1 MDCAVTGGVRLLV
14 IVLAAA
20 LACACSRP
28 RDPPVQRDPAAIH
41 PEVLRSGVL
50 PTSALDSLIAAA
62 ESVYLRGQFDSAL
75 ALWNGTLARARA
87 TNDSVRQGRILTW
100 LGLTAYRR
108 GDYRLA
114 RSLGER
120 ALALERGLDQPA
132 DLARSYNALGLLAW
146 NEGRLDAALDLFRRA
161 SAAASAGRDEAMLA
175 KTANNLALVQTE
187 LGDFA
192 QARAGFVIAREA
204 GARIRDPRI
213 EGGALANLG
222 MLEVQ
227 LGDPRAAIEHL
238 TRARALYR
246 VVGFEIGEQNALGQ
260 LGTAYDALGEPGHAF
275 AALDSALQLSRKH
288 GLRQEEASN
297 LELIAGLYRQAGD
310 LPRALR
316 LYLEANQLNGELGL
330 EVERGTN
337 LRSAAEIQLTLG
349 RPDLAR
355 SDAEAALGI
364 HRATGARLQ
373 ELRDLLL
380 LADLASREKDDAA
393 AASRLRAAARIA
405 GALGART
412 ARVEVA
418 LARAT
423 IADRGGNPSGVLAAL
438 RAAEA
443 DLVRGGYGTEWQ
455 AAALRAG
462 AFGNLSLLD
471 SAVSSGLSAV
481 AAVERVREGFGSG
494 YLRSSYVSDKSAP
507 YDELVDVLLRLGR
520 SDEALEVAD
529 AARSRALLEHLA
541 ATGEGTA
548 SSGVTVSAFSEGE
561 ALLRRIDTLVS
572 RLDGLEEAPNAP
584 RDSAGDAQIRTL
596 AAQLAEARGAYEAL
610 LVRAAE
616 GDARGAALLGG
627 RRADADEVRRA
638 LHPGEALVEYHV
650 APERVIAFVAT
661 SAGVRSLATA
671 VSREDLMRRARLA
684 RELLGR
690 RDGSLPADDLL
701 TALHELLVAPLERA
715 ALLQGTR
722 RLVVVPHSALAYLP
736 FAALRG
742 AASRRY
748 LIEDYAVLQLPSAAA
763 LAALRIGGI
772 RDSRPA
778 PRALALAPFPAALP
792 GSRREARAF
801 RRALRDAESVE
812 GAEATERRLRE
823 ALASG
828 ATVHVAT
835 HGVMNPRNPM
845 FSRIELTRGDGDPAD
860 DGRLE
865 VHELLGLRI
874 TAPIVFLSGC
884 ETGVGGA
891 WSTGFGQGEDYATLA
906 QAFLYA
912 GAGSVVATLWRI
924 GDQGAAAFAERFY
937 SRLGELEPAEALAEA
952 QRAMLRD
959 RRYASPYY
967 WAAYLVSG
975 DGRSRATHKEVARA
989 VQP

>member
-1 MDCAVTGGVRLLV
+1 VTGAVRGLG

-28 RDPPVQRDPAAIH
+28 RDPPRQRAPAAIR
-41 PEVLRSGVL
+41 PEVLRPDVL
-50 PTSALDSLIAAA
+50 PTSALDSLTAAA

-75 ALWNGTLARARA
+75 ALWRGTLARARA
-87 TNDSVRQGRILTW
+87 MNDSVREGRILTW

-120 ALALERGLDQPA
+120 ALALERRLDQPA

-187 LGDFA
+187 LGNFA
-192 QARAGFVIAREA
+192 QARAGFVIARKA

-227 LGDPRAAIEHL
+227 LGDPGAAIKHL
-238 TRARALYR
+238 SRARALYR
-246 VVGFEIGEQNALGQ
+246 IVGFEIGEQNALGQ

-275 AALDSALQLSRKH
+275 AALDSALQLSRKQ

-310 LPRALR
+310 LRRALR
-316 LYLEANQLNGELGL
+316 LYTEANRLNGELGL

-349 RPDLAR
+349 RPDLAQ

-393 AASRLRAAARIA
+393 AASRLRAAERIA
-405 GALGART
+405 AALGART

-423 IADRGGNPSGVLAAL
+423 IADRAGNPAGVLASL
-438 RAAEA
+438 REAEA
-443 DLVRGGYGTEWQ
+443 DLARGGYGTEWQ
-455 AAALRAG
+455 AAALRAR
-462 AFGNLSLLD
+462 AFGRLSLLD

-494 YLRSSYVSDKSAP
+494 YLRGAYVSDKSAP

-529 AARSRALLEHLA
+529 AGRSRALLEHLA

-548 SSGVTVSAFSEGE
+548 SSGTTVSALSEGE
-561 ALLRRIDTLVS
+561 ALLRQIDTLVS
-572 RLDGLEEAPNAP
+572 RLDALEETPKTQ
-584 RDSAGDAQIRTL
+584 RDSSGTAQIRKL
-596 AAQLAEARGAYEAL
+596 AAQLAETRGTYEAL
-610 LVRAAE
+610 LVRTAE
-616 GDARGAALLGG
+616 RDAGGAALLGG
-627 RRADADEVRRA
+627 RRADAAEIRRA
-638 LHPGEALVEYHV
+638 LRPGEALLEYHV
-650 APERVIAFVAT
+650 AAERVVVFVVT
-661 SAGVRSLATA
+661 GAGVRNLSVE
-671 VSREDLMRRARLA
+671 VSRPDLIRRARLA

-690 RDGSLPADDLL
+690 RDAGSAPDDLL
-701 TALHELLVAPLERA
+701 TALHEILVAPLEQA
-715 ALLQGTR
+715 GLLQGTR

-736 FAALRG
+736 FAALRRG
-742 AASRRY
+742 ASGRY
-748 LIEDYAVLQLPSAAA
+748 LVEDYSVLQLPTAAS
-763 LAALRIGGI
+763 LPALRSASIPEG
-772 RDSRPA
+772 RSA
-778 PRALALAPFPAALP
+778 TRALALAPFPAALP

-801 RRALRDAESVE
+801 RRVMGKAESLE
-812 GAEATERRLRE
+812 GNRATEHRLRS
-823 ALASG
+823 ALASD
-828 ATVHVAT
+828 AAVHVAT

-845 FSRIELTRGDGDPAD
+845 FSRLELARGNGTPGD

-874 TAPIVFLSGC
+874 RAPIVFLSGC

-891 WSTGFGQGEDYATLA
+891 WSTEFERGEDYATLA

-924 GDQGAAAFAERFY
+924 GDEGAAAFAQRFY
-937 SRLGELEPAEALAEA
+937 TELGTMEPAEALARA

-975 DGRSRATHKEVARA
+975 DGRPRAAHKALARA